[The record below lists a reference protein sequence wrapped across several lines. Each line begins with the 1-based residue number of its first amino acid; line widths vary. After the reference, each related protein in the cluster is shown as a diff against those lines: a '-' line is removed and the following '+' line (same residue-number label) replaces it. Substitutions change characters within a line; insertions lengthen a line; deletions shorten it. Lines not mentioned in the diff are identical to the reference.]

1 MKKYFYWAM
10 MAILLLNCKHEAVL
24 PESLNTPEQSL
35 ICDSDTIY
43 FVNDIQPL
51 INATCATSG
60 CHDNQ
65 SAEDGV
71 ILTSYKNIIQK
82 GDIKPFRPDDSELY
96 EVLFE
101 DGDDLM
107 PPSPQS
113 PLTNAQKEM
122 IRKWILQGARN
133 NECIEDCNTEFVS
146 FSSDISTIISN
157 NCTSCHSGAEPKAG
171 IRLSNFSEIAAIAS
185 SGQMMNVLTAS
196 GGAPQMPPSGVM
208 SPCNIDKINK
218 WIEDGT
224 PNN

>member
-1 MKKYFYWAM
+1 MKKYFFLAF
-10 MAILLLNCKHEAVL
+10 MAIFLLNCKHDAVIPEAL
-24 PESLNTPEQSL
+24 KTPEVSL
-35 ICDSDTIY
+35 ICDSDTVY

-51 INATCATSG
+51 INASCATAG

-65 SAEDGV
+65 TAEHDV
-71 ILTSYKNIIQK
+71 KLTSYENIIQK
-82 GDIKPFRPDDSELY
+82 GKVKPFRPNDSELY

-122 IRKWILQGARN
+122 IRTWILQGARN

-146 FSSDISTIISN
+146 FSSDISSIISN
-157 NCTSCHSGAEPKAG
+157 NCASCHSGPEPNGG
-171 IRLSNFSEIAAIAS
+171 IRLTNYAEISAMAG
-185 SGQMMNVLTAS
+185 SGIIINVLTAS
-196 GGAPQMPPSGVM
+196 SGAPQMPPTGAISQC
-208 SPCNIDKINK
+208 SIDKINK